1 MEQQPL
7 LSTTSSEVKSDT
19 SEKWHSYPSVGRKG
33 TAAAGGSV
41 MGFPTAASDV
51 SVDEIRS
58 AASAGGGGSD
68 HHHYPPSLHAPLVSS
83 PEPPPYVTEQAFPYE
98 AGYGGQSGKTEHPHR
113 QILDEVEIREL
124 LIDHVGHR
132 CCWGSRPARTWKIHS
147 VEDCNVYV
155 GTLETF
161 VEEREVITETEPYHG
176 NNIDGKDKGP
186 ELGVWELDLRS
197 EFPVLFTHHKESR
210 TKIPHSETVEKC
222 SECAGRGD
230 IVCATCNADQEPG
243 LYKENQMS
251 PCASCYGRGLIA
263 HRDGSDTI
271 CVKCNGK
278 GKIPCATCGSRGL
291 IKCLKCAGSGS
302 LLTRKI
308 AVVKWDTHS
317 TRKLN
322 ATSGAASVPDDVFHR
337 AKGVQ
342 LCNTQAYH
350 CTPAYFADS
359 FFLNQFSSEVISE
372 RPSIPP
378 TARVICER
386 HTISVIPVTRVTMVN
401 RGQTFSFYIIG
412 FTRDVYLKDYYPARF
427 CWGCCPCL
435 EWLKL

>member
-1 MEQQPL
+1 MEQPL
-7 LSTTSSEVKSDT
+7 LSEKGEIEGKEN
-19 SEKWHSYPSVGRKG
+19 EKWHSYPSVGR
-33 TAAAGGSV
+33 TGSTI
-41 MGFPTAASDV
+41 PTASDV

-58 AASAGGGGSD
+58 AATGSD
-68 HHHYPPSLHAPLVSS
+68 RYPASLHAPLMSS
-83 PEPPPYVTEQAFPYE
+83 PEPPPYIPEQPFPYQG
-98 AGYGGQSGKTEHPHR
+98 GYGGQYGQTEHQAHR

-161 VEEREVITETEPYHG
+161 VEEREVITETEPYLGGG
-176 NNIDGKDKGP
+176 NSNIDGKDKGP

-210 TKIPHSETVEKC
+210 AQIPHSESINKC
-222 SECAGRGD
+222 SDCEGRGD
-230 IVCATCNADQEPG
+230 IICGKCNADQEPG
-243 LYKENQMS
+243 VYKENQMTQ
-251 PCASCYGRGLIA
+251 CGACYGRGLIA

-278 GKIPCATCGSRGL
+278 GKLPCASCGSRGL
-291 IKCLKCAGSGS
+291 IKCTTCSGSGS

-308 AVVKWDTHS
+308 ALVKWDTHA

-342 LCNTQAYH
+342 LCNTQAYN
-350 CTPAYFADS
+350 CTPAFFADS

-372 RPSIPP
+372 RPVIPV

-386 HTISVIPVTRVTMVN
+386 HTISVIPVTRVTMVH
-401 RGQTFSFYIIG
+401 RGQAFSFYVIG
-412 FTRDVYLKDYYPARF
+412 FSREVYLKDYYPSRF
-427 CWGCCPCL
+427 CWGLCPCL

>member
-1 MEQQPL
+1 MEQPL
-7 LSTTSSEVKSDT
+7 LSGEIEGKEN
-19 SEKWHSYPSVGRKG
+19 EKWHSYPSVGR
-33 TAAAGGSV
+33 TGSTI
-41 MGFPTAASDV
+41 PTASDV

-58 AASAGGGGSD
+58 AATGSD
-68 HHHYPPSLHAPLVSS
+68 RYPASLHAPLMSS
-83 PEPPPYVTEQAFPYE
+83 PEPPPYIPEQPFPYQG
-98 AGYGGQSGKTEHPHR
+98 GYGGQYGQTEHQAHR

-161 VEEREVITETEPYHG
+161 VEEREVITETEPYRGGG
-176 NNIDGKDKGP
+176 NSNIDGKDKGP

-210 TKIPHSETVEKC
+210 AQIPHSESINKC
-222 SECAGRGD
+222 SDCEGRGD
-230 IVCATCNADQEPG
+230 TICGKCNADQEPG
-243 LYKENQMS
+243 VYKENQMS
-251 PCASCYGRGLIA
+251 QCGACYGRGLIA
-263 HRDGSDTI
+263 HRDGSDTM
-271 CVKCNGK
+271 
-278 GKIPCATCGSRGL
+278 
-291 IKCLKCAGSGS
+291 
-302 LLTRKI
+302 
-308 AVVKWDTHS
+308 DTHA

-342 LCNTQAYH
+342 LCNTQAYN
-350 CTPAYFADS
+350 CTPAFFADS

-372 RPSIPP
+372 RPVIPV

-386 HTISVIPVTRVTMVN
+386 HTISVIPVTRVTMVH
-401 RGQTFSFYIIG
+401 RGQAFSFYVIG
-412 FTRDVYLKDYYPARF
+412 FSREVYLKDYYPSRF
-427 CWGCCPCL
+427 CWGLCPCL